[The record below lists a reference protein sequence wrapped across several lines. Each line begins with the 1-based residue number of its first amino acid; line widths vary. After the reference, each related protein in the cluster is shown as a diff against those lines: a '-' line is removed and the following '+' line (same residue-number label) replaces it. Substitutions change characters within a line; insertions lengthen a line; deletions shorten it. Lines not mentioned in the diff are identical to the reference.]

1 MLRPEMSASSHKPP
15 PHPPLF
21 SSGGEGGV
29 SPGKGDA
36 TSPKP
41 NWFFRMAWRDSRRSR
56 AKLLL
61 FSLSIVLGIAAM
73 VAIGSFGKNL
83 EQAAAEQTKALLGAD
98 LMVQSRDELTD
109 AQKAFLDTIGGVSS
123 EQVLFSSMVYFPKT
137 EGTRL
142 AQVGA
147 LAGDFPYYGEA
158 ETNPP
163 EGWQRFLRGEG
174 AVVEE
179 TLMLQFGASVGDEIK
194 VGKLT
199 LPIVGA
205 LLKVPG
211 DNEFFASL
219 APRVYLRMDKLDAT
233 GLIGESSLAR
243 YRRYYAFDSDAAADA
258 AVRKVESKRNELRL
272 RIDTVEER
280 KQDLGEALQNLYR
293 FLSLGG
299 FVALLLGAIG
309 IASAIQVHIRQRL
322 DSVAMLRC
330 LGATARQA
338 FVVYLIQGAALG
350 LAGAVAGTAVG
361 VALQQ
366 TLPLIFAD
374 LIPVEVKFSVDAV
387 SVLRA
392 AAAGFGICM
401 LFALLPLLR
410 VRTVSPL
417 AVFRRDLEHAP
428 LRDPWLYVVYLAIAA
443 GVLWFSLAQTK
454 EWKHGLGFAGGLAG
468 ALLVLFLVARGIVWS
483 VRRMNWTGLP
493 FVWRQGLASLHR
505 PNNRTLL
512 LMVSLGL
519 GTFLMLTLYLVQFS
533 LVRELTPENQT
544 DKPNAV
550 LFDIQ
555 ADQQEGVLRIL
566 KELNLPV
573 LDVSPVVTMRI
584 QSVKGRPTRELLR
597 DFRGRH
603 WVLRREYRSTYRSE
617 LTDAEKVIAGEW
629 IDRATPGEERIPV
642 SIEESIVRDLD
653 LSLGDEVVF
662 DVQGIPIKT
671 RLASVR
677 KVEWRR
683 VQANF
688 FVVFP
693 SGVLEEAPGFA
704 IVTTR
709 VRDAQESAAM
719 QRAVVRQYPNVSSVD
734 FTLILRV
741 IEGIVSK
748 ISIGIRFIALLTVCT
763 GVILLVTAVLNSR
776 FQRLREVVLLRTL
789 GASSAQ
795 VLRIQVVEF
804 LLLGLLASLTGIL
817 LAVAAQWSLTT
828 FMFKIGFAVPWAHL
842 GLAIAVNSALAVGV
856 GLLASRGVLNKPP
869 LEVLRAEG

>member
-1 MLRPEMSASSHKPP
+1 MSAPSSISSHRPA
-15 PHPPLF
+15 
-21 SSGGEGGV
+21 V
-29 SPGKGDA
+29 
-36 TSPKP
+36 

-61 FSLSIVLGIAAM
+61 FSMSIVLGIAAM
-73 VAIGSFGKNL
+73 VSIGSFGRNL
-83 EQAAAEQTKALLGAD
+83 EQAAREQTKALLGAD
-98 LMVQSRDELTD
+98 LMVQSRDELT
-109 AQKAFLDTIGGVSS
+109 AEQKEFLDTLGGVSS
-123 EQVLFSSMVYFPKT
+123 EQVLFSSMVYFPKSD
-137 EGTRL
+137 GTRL

-147 LAGDFPYYGEA
+147 LAGDFPYYGEV
-158 ETNPP
+158 ETNPRD
-163 EGWQRFLRGEG
+163 GWQRFLRGEG

-179 TLMLQFGASVGDEIK
+179 TLLLQFNVRVGDEIK

-205 LLKVPG
+205 LVKVPG

-233 GLIGESSLAR
+233 GLIGESSLVR
-243 YRRYYAFDSDAAADA
+243 YRRYYRFASDAESETAI
-258 AVRKVESKRNELRL
+258 RQVEAKRQALRL
-272 RIDTVEER
+272 RVDTVEER
-280 KQDLGEALQNLYR
+280 KEDLGEALRNLYR
-293 FLSLGG
+293 FLNLGG

-309 IASAIQVHIRQRL
+309 IASAIQVHVRQRL

-338 FVVYLIQGAALG
+338 FFVYLIQGAALG
-350 LAGAVAGTAVG
+350 LAGVVAGTALG

-366 TLPLIFAD
+366 TLPWIFAD
-374 LIPVEVKFSVDAV
+374 LIPVEVKFSVDAT

-392 AAAGFGICM
+392 AAVGFCICM

-417 AVFRRDLEHAP
+417 AVFRRDLERTP
-428 LRDPWLYVVYLAIAA
+428 WRDPWLYVVYVAIAI
-443 GVLWFSLAQTK
+443 GVVWFSLSQTE
-454 EWKHGLGFAGGLAG
+454 EWEHGLGFAGGLAG
-468 ALLVLFLVARGIVWS
+468 ALLVLFFVARAIVWG
-483 VRRMNWTGLP
+483 VRRIVWTRFP
-493 FVWRQGLASLHR
+493 FIWRQGLASLHR

-533 LVRELTPENQT
+533 LVRELSPASQA

-555 ADQQEGVLRIL
+555 PDQRDGVLKIL
-566 KELNLPV
+566 KEQNLPV

-584 QSVKGRPTRELLR
+584 QSVKGRSTKELLR
-597 DFRGRH
+597 DRRGRH
-603 WVLRREYRSTYRSE
+603 WVLRREYRSTYRSN
-617 LTDAEKVIAGEW
+617 LIAGEELIAGQW
-629 IDRATPGEERIPV
+629 IGTTSAGAETIPV
-642 SIEESIVRDLD
+642 SVEEGIVRELD
-653 LSLGDEVVF
+653 LALGDEIVF
-662 DVQGIPIKT
+662 DVQGIPVRT

-693 SGVLEEAPGFA
+693 TGALEEAPGFF

-709 VRDAQESAAM
+709 VQDSQQSAAM
-719 QRAVVRQYPNVSSVD
+719 QRAVVKGFPNVSSVD

-748 ISIGIRFIALLTVCT
+748 ISLGIRFIALLTVCT
-763 GVILLVTAVLNSR
+763 GVILLITAVLNSR

-795 VLRIQVVEF
+795 VLKIQIVEF
-804 LLLGLLASLTGIL
+804 LLLGLLASLTGIA
-817 LAVAAQWSLTT
+817 LAVAAQWSLTA
-828 FMFKIGFAVPWAHL
+828 FVFKIGFAVPWAHL
-842 GLAIAVNSALAVGV
+842 ALAVAVNSALAVSV
-856 GLLASRGVLNKPP
+856 GLLASRNVLRRPP

>member
-1 MLRPEMSASSHKPP
+1 MIAS
-15 PHPPLF
+15 
-21 SSGGEGGV
+21 V
-29 SPGKGDA
+29 SNSIRGPVV
-36 TSPKP
+36 S
-41 NWFFRMAWRDSRRSR
+41 WFFRMAWRDSRRSR

-61 FSLSIVLGIAAM
+61 FSMSIVLGIAAM
-73 VAIGSFGKNL
+73 VAIGSFGRNL
-83 EQAAAEQTKALLGAD
+83 EQAAEEQTKALLGAD

-109 AQKAFLDTIGGVSS
+109 EQKAFLDTIGGVSS

-179 TLMLQFGASVGDEIK
+179 TLLLQFGVSVGDEIK

-211 DNEFFASL
+211 DNEFFSSL
-219 APRVYLRMDKLDAT
+219 APRVYLRRDNLDAT

-243 YRRYYAFDSDAAADA
+243 YRRYFAFDSDAEAEAAI
-258 AVRKVESKRNELRL
+258 RNVESKRNELRL

-293 FLSLGG
+293 FLNLGG

-338 FVVYLIQGAALG
+338 FIVYLIQGAALG
-350 LAGAVAGTAVG
+350 LAGAVAGTALG

-366 TLPLIFAD
+366 SLPLIFAD
-374 LIPVEVKFSVDAV
+374 LIPVEVTFSVDAV

-417 AVFRRDLEHAP
+417 AVFRRDLGHGP
-428 LRDPWLYVVYLAIAA
+428 TRDPWVYVVYLAIAG
-443 GVLWFSLAQTK
+443 GVVWFSLAQT
-454 EWKHGLGFAGGLAG
+454 EDWKHGLGFAGGLVG
-468 ALLVLFLVARGIVWS
+468 ALLVLSLVARGIVWL
-483 VRRMNWTGLP
+483 VRRMNWSGLP

-533 LVRELTPENQT
+533 LVRELTPENQS

-555 ADQQEGVLRIL
+555 ADQRDGVLNIL
-566 KELNLPV
+566 KEQNLPV
-573 LDVSPVVTMRI
+573 LDVAPVVTMRI
-584 QSVKGRPTRELLR
+584 QSVKGRPTQELLR
-597 DFRGRH
+597 DFRGRN

-617 LTDAEKVIAGEW
+617 LTDAERLIAGEW
-629 IDRATPGEERIPV
+629 IGRGSMVEEPVPV
-642 SIEESIVRDLD
+642 SIEESIVRDLE
-653 LSLGDEVVF
+653 LQLGDEVVF

-677 KVEWRR
+677 KVDWRR

-693 SGVLEEAPGFA
+693 AGVLEEAPGFS
-704 IVTTR
+704 IVTTH
-709 VRDAQESAAM
+709 VNDSQQSAAM
-719 QRAVVRQYPNVSSVD
+719 QRAVVKEFPNVSSVD

-763 GVILLVTAVLNSR
+763 GIILLVTAVLNSR

-795 VLRIQVVEF
+795 VLKIQVVEF

-842 GLAIAVNSALAVGV
+842 GLAVAVNSALAVSV

>member
-1 MLRPEMSASSHKPP
+1 MIPPSSIHGP
-15 PHPPLF
+15 
-21 SSGGEGGV
+21 V
-29 SPGKGDA
+29 I
-36 TSPKP
+36 

-61 FSLSIVLGIAAM
+61 FSMSIVLGIAAM
-73 VAIGSFGKNL
+73 VAIGSFGRNL
-83 EQAAAEQTKALLGAD
+83 EQAAEAQTKALLGAD
-98 LMVQSRDELTD
+98 LMVQSRHELTD
-109 AQKAFLDTIGGVSS
+109 QQKKFLDGVGGDSS

-147 LAGDFPYYGEA
+147 LAGNFPYYGEA
-158 ETNPP
+158 ETSPAD
-163 EGWQRFLRGEG
+163 GWQRFLRGEG

-179 TLMLQFGASVGDEIK
+179 TLLLQFGVAVGDEIK
-194 VGKLT
+194 IGKLT

-219 APRVYLRMDKLDAT
+219 APRVYLRLDKLDAT
-233 GLIGESSLAR
+233 GLVGEASLAR
-243 YRRYYAFDSDAAADA
+243 YRRYFAFASDAEAQAAI
-258 AVRKVESKRNELRL
+258 RKVQAKRGDLRL
-272 RIDTVEER
+272 RVDTVEER
-280 KQDLGEALQNLYR
+280 NEDLGEALRNLHR
-293 FLSLGG
+293 FLNLGG

-309 IASAIQVHIRQRL
+309 IANAIQVHVRQRL

-338 FVVYLIQGAALG
+338 FMVYLIQGAALG
-350 LAGAVAGTAVG
+350 LAGALAGTLLG

-366 TLPLIFAD
+366 TLPLILAD
-374 LIPVEVKFSVDAV
+374 LIPVEVKFSMDAV
-387 SVLRA
+387 SALRA
-392 AAAGFGICM
+392 AAAGFVICL

-428 LRDPWLYVVYLAIAA
+428 WRDPWLYVVYGLIVA
-443 GVLWFSLAQTK
+443 GVVWFSLSQSR
-454 EWKHGLGFAGGLAG
+454 EWRHGLGFAGGLGG
-468 ALLVLFLVARGIVWS
+468 ALLVLFGVARAIVWS
-483 VRRMNWTGLP
+483 VRRLTSTRLP
-493 FVWRQGLASLHR
+493 FLWRQGLASLHR

-533 LVRELTPENQT
+533 LVRELTPESQS

-555 ADQQEGVLRIL
+555 ADQKDGVLRIL
-566 KELNLPV
+566 KEQNLPV

-584 QSVKGRPTRELLR
+584 QSVKGRPVRELLR
-597 DFRGRH
+597 DFRGRN
-603 WVLRREYRSTYRSE
+603 WVLRREYRSTYRGD
-617 LTDAEKVIAGEW
+617 LTDAERLVAGQWIA
-629 IDRATPGEERIPV
+629 RAAPDAEHIPV
-642 SIEESIVRDLD
+642 SIEESIVRELD
-653 LSLGDEVVF
+653 LALGDEVVF

-693 SGVLEEAPGFA
+693 AGVLEEAPGFS

-709 VRDAQESAAM
+709 VKDSQQSAAL
-719 QRAVVRQYPNVSSVD
+719 QRAVVREYPNVSSVD

-741 IEGIVSK
+741 IESIVSK
-748 ISIGIRFIALLTVCT
+748 ISIGIRFSALLTVCT

-795 VLRIQVVEF
+795 VLKIQVVEF
-804 LLLGLLASLTGIL
+804 LLLGLLASLTGIA

-842 GLAIAVNSALAVGV
+842 GLAMAVNSALAVSV
-856 GLLASRGVLNKPP
+856 GLLASRGVLHRPP

>member
-1 MLRPEMSASSHKPP
+1 
-15 PHPPLF
+15 
-21 SSGGEGGV
+21 
-29 SPGKGDA
+29 
-36 TSPKP
+36 
-41 NWFFRMAWRDSRRSR
+41 MAWRDSRRSR

-61 FSLSIVLGIAAM
+61 FSMSIVLGIAAM
-73 VAIGSFGKNL
+73 VSIGSFGRNL
-83 EQAAAEQTKALLGAD
+83 EQAAKAQTKALLGAD
-98 LMVQSRDELTD
+98 LMIQSRDELTD
-109 AQKAFLDTIGGVSS
+109 EQSGFLDTIGGVFS
-123 EQVLFSSMVYFPKT
+123 EQVLFSSMVYFPKS

-158 ETNPP
+158 ETRPRD
-163 EGWQRFLRGEG
+163 GWQRFLRGEG

-179 TLMLQFGASVGDEIK
+179 TLLLQFDVRVGDDIK

-205 LLKVPG
+205 LVKVPG

-243 YRRYYAFDSDAAADA
+243 YRRYYRFASEAEAERAI
-258 AVRKVESKRNELRL
+258 RQVEDKRRELRL
-272 RIDTVEER
+272 RMDTVEER
-280 KQDLGEALQNLYR
+280 KEDLGEALNNLYR
-293 FLSLGG
+293 FLNLGG

-309 IASAIQVHIRQRL
+309 IASAIQVHVRQRL

-338 FVVYLIQGAALG
+338 FVIYLIQGAALG
-350 LAGAVAGTAVG
+350 LAGVVAGTALG
-361 VALQQ
+361 IALQQ
-366 TLPLIFAD
+366 TLPWIFAD
-374 LIPVEVKFSVDAV
+374 LIPVEVRFSVDAA
-387 SVLRA
+387 SVFRA
-392 AAAGFGICM
+392 AAVGFCICM

-417 AVFRRDLEHAP
+417 AVFRRDLEHVSR
-428 LRDPWLYVVYLAIAA
+428 RDPWLYLVYAAIAV
-443 GVLWFSLAQTK
+443 GVVWFSISQTE
-454 EWKHGLGFAGGLAG
+454 EWQHGLSFAAGLAG
-468 ALLVLFLVARGIVWS
+468 ALLVLFLVARVIVWL
-483 VRRMNWTGLP
+483 VRRTAWSHFP

-533 LVRELTPENQT
+533 LVRELSPATQA

-555 ADQQEGVLRIL
+555 TDQKDGVLRIL
-566 KELNLPV
+566 REQNLPV

-584 QSVKGRPTRELLR
+584 QSVKGRSTQELLR
-597 DFRGRH
+597 DWHRRS
-603 WVLRREYRSTYRSE
+603 WVLRREYRSTYRSNLIAGE
-617 LTDAEKVIAGEW
+617 QLIAGEW
-629 IDRATPGEERIPV
+629 IGTVPAGEESIPV
-642 SIEESIVRDLD
+642 SVEESIVRELE
-653 LSLGDEVVF
+653 LALGDEIVF
-662 DVQGIPIKT
+662 DVQGIPVRT

-693 SGVLEEAPGFA
+693 TGALDEAPGFF

-709 VRDAQESAAM
+709 VNDSQQSAAM
-719 QRAVVRQYPNVSSVD
+719 QRAVVKAFPNISGVD

-741 IEGIVSK
+741 IESIVSK
-748 ISIGIRFIALLTVCT
+748 ISLGIRFIALLTVCT
-763 GVILLVTAVLNSR
+763 GIILLITAVLNSR

-789 GASSAQ
+789 GASSSQ
-795 VLRIQVVEF
+795 VLKIQIVEF
-804 LLLGLLASLTGIL
+804 LLLGLLASLTGIA
-817 LAVAAQWSLTT
+817 LAVAAQWALTA
-828 FMFKIGFAVPWAHL
+828 FVFKVGFAIPWAQL
-842 GLAIAVNSALAVGV
+842 GVAVAVNSALAVSV
-856 GLLASRGVLNKPP
+856 GLLASRNVLRRPP
-869 LEVLRAEG
+869 LEVLRAET

>member
-1 MLRPEMSASSHKPP
+1 
-15 PHPPLF
+15 
-21 SSGGEGGV
+21 
-29 SPGKGDA
+29 
-36 TSPKP
+36 
-41 NWFFRMAWRDSRRSR
+41 MAWRDSRRSR
-56 AKLLL
+56 ARLLL

-73 VAIGSFGKNL
+73 VAIGSFGRNL
-83 EQAAAEQTKALLGAD
+83 EQAAEEQTKALLGAD

-109 AQKAFLDTIGGVSS
+109 EQKTFLDSIGGVSS
-123 EQVLFSSMVYFPKT
+123 EQILFSSMVYFPKS

-158 ETNPP
+158 ETNPR

-174 AVVEE
+174 ALVEE
-179 TLMLQFGASVGDEIK
+179 SLLLQFDARVGDEIK

-219 APRVYLRMDKLDAT
+219 APRVYLRMEKLDAT

-243 YRRYYAFDSDAAADA
+243 YRRYYQFPTEAEAEAAI
-258 AVRKVESKRNELRL
+258 RTVESKRRELRL
-272 RIDTVEER
+272 RVDTVEER
-280 KQDLGEALQNLYR
+280 KDDLGDALQNLYR
-293 FLSLGG
+293 FLNLGG

-338 FVVYLIQGAALG
+338 FFIYLIQGAALG
-350 LAGAVAGTAVG
+350 LAGVLAGTLLG

-366 TLPLIFAD
+366 ALPTLFAD
-374 LIPVEVKFSVDAV
+374 LIPVEVKFSVDVA
-387 SVLRA
+387 SMLRA

-417 AVFRRDLEHAP
+417 AVFRRALDHTP
-428 LRDPWLYVVYLAIAA
+428 VRDPWMYAAYFAIAA
-443 GVLWFSLAQTK
+443 GVIAFSISQTS
-454 EWKHGLGFAGGLAG
+454 ELKHGVGFAGGLAG
-468 ALLVLFLVARGIVWS
+468 ALLVLFFVARSIVWS
-483 VRRMNWTGLP
+483 VRRLSWTGLP

-533 LVRELTPENQT
+533 LVRELTPENQA

-555 ADQQEGVLRIL
+555 ADQRDGVLRIL
-566 KELNLPV
+566 NEQNLPV
-573 LDVSPVVTMRI
+573 LDIAPVVTMRI
-584 QSVKGRPTRELLR
+584 QSVKGRPTTELLR
-597 DFRGRH
+597 DWRGQS
-603 WVLRREYRSTYRSE
+603 WVLRREYRSTYRAE
-617 LTDAEKVIAGEW
+617 LTGAEQLVAGEW
-629 IDRATPGEERIPV
+629 IGKASPDEERIPV
-642 SIEESIVRDLD
+642 SIEQSIVRELD
-653 LSLGDEVVF
+653 LALGDEVVF

-693 SGVLEEAPGFA
+693 SGVLEEAPGFS
-704 IVTTR
+704 IVTTH
-709 VRDAQESAAM
+709 VDDAKQSAAM
-719 QRAVVRQYPNVSSVD
+719 QRAVVREYPNVSSVD

-741 IEGIVSK
+741 IEAIVSK

-763 GVILLVTAVLNSR
+763 GAILLVTAVLNSR

-789 GASSAQ
+789 GASSGQ
-795 VLRIQVVEF
+795 VLKIQVVEF
-804 LLLGLLASLTGIL
+804 LLLGLLASLTGIA
-817 LAVAAQWSLTT
+817 LAVAAQWSLTA
-828 FMFKIGFAVPWAHL
+828 FVFKIGFNVPWAHL
-842 GLAIAVNSALAVGV
+842 GLAMTVNSLLTVTIGF
-856 GLLASRGVLNKPP
+856 LASRNVLNRPP

>member
-1 MLRPEMSASSHKPP
+1 MSAPFSISSLGP
-15 PHPPLF
+15 
-21 SSGGEGGV
+21 
-29 SPGKGDA
+29 A
-36 TSPKP
+36 A

-56 AKLLL
+56 GKLLL
-61 FSLSIVLGIAAM
+61 FSMSIVLGIAAM
-73 VAIGSFGKNL
+73 VAIGSFGRNL
-83 EQAAAEQTKALLGAD
+83 EQAAEEQTKALLGAD

-109 AQKAFLDTIGGVSS
+109 AQKEFLDTIGGVSS
-123 EQVLFSSMVYFPKT
+123 EQVLFSSMVYFPKS

-163 EGWQRFLRGEG
+163 EGWQRFLHGEG

-179 TLMLQFGASVGDEIK
+179 TLLLQFGVGVGDEIK

-205 LLKVPG
+205 LVKVPG

-219 APRVYLRMDKLDAT
+219 APRVYLRMEKLDAT

-243 YRRYYAFDSDAAADA
+243 YRRYFQFASDAEVEN
-258 AVRKVESKRNELRL
+258 AVRAVEAKRNELRL
-272 RIDTVEER
+272 RVDTVAER
-280 KQDLGEALQNLYR
+280 KEDLGEALRNLYR
-293 FLSLGG
+293 FLNLGG

-309 IASAIQVHIRQRL
+309 IASAIQVHVQQRL
-322 DSVAMLRC
+322 DSVAILRC

-338 FVVYLIQGAALG
+338 FFVYLIQGAALG
-350 LAGAVAGTAVG
+350 LAGAVAGTVLG

-366 TLPLIFAD
+366 TLPWIFAD
-374 LIPVEVKFSVDAV
+374 LIPVEVKFSVDAA
-387 SVLRA
+387 SVLHA
-392 AAAGFGICM
+392 AAAGFFICM

-410 VRTVSPL
+410 VRTISPL
-417 AVFRRDLEHAP
+417 AVFRRDVGHAP
-428 LRDPWLYVVYLAIAA
+428 ARDPWLYVVYFAIAI
-443 GVLWFSLAQTK
+443 GVVWFSVSQTK
-454 EWKHGLGFAGGLAG
+454 EWRHGLGFAGGLAG
-468 ALLVLFLVARGIVWS
+468 ALLVLFLVARAIVWG
-483 VRRMNWTGLP
+483 VRRMTWTRLP

-533 LVRELTPENQT
+533 LVRELTPENQG

-555 ADQQEGVLRIL
+555 ADQKDGVLRIL
-566 KELNLPV
+566 NEQYLPV

-584 QSVKGRPTRELLR
+584 QSVKGRPTQELLR
-597 DFRGRH
+597 DWRGRN
-603 WVLRREYRSTYRSE
+603 WVLRREYRSTYRAS
-617 LTDAEKVIAGEW
+617 LTGAEQLVAGEW
-629 IDRATPGEERIPV
+629 IGKASPADDRIPV
-642 SIEESIVRDLD
+642 SVEESIVRELE
-653 LSLGDEVVF
+653 LALGDEIVF
-662 DVQGIPIKT
+662 DVQGIPMKT

-677 KVEWRR
+677 KVDWRR

-693 SGVLEEAPGFA
+693 TGVLEEAPGFS
-704 IVTTR
+704 IVTTH
-709 VRDAQESAAM
+709 VNDSQQSAAM
-719 QRAVVRQYPNVSSVD
+719 QRAVVKEFPNVSSVD

-748 ISIGIRFIALLTVCT
+748 ISVGIRFIALLTVCT
-763 GVILLVTAVLNSR
+763 GIILLITAVLNSR

-795 VLRIQVVEF
+795 VLKIQVVEF
-804 LLLGLLASLTGIL
+804 LLLGLLASLTGIG
-817 LAVAAQWSLTT
+817 LAVAAQWSLTA
-828 FMFKIGFAVPWAHL
+828 FVFKIGFAVPWLHL
-842 GLAIAVNSALAVGV
+842 SLAVAVNSVLAISV
-856 GLLASRGVLNKPP
+856 GLLASRNVLNRPP